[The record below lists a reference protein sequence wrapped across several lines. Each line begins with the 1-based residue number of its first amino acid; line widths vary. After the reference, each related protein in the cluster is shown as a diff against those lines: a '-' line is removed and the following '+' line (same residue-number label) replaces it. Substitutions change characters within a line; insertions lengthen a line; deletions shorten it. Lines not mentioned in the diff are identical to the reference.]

1 MMKERDELLKHFDP
15 KISFNQDI
23 LYQQFGYENGKLKL
37 SQYFKDIELFERKEV
52 YEIIDAN
59 LFYHFILST
68 KGISTNFELLYK
80 KKKQF
85 YDFLKDYFS
94 KHKVFYLTTHCGM
107 FKAKK

>member
-1 MMKERDELLKHFDP
+1 ML
-15 KISFNQDI
+15 I
-23 LYQQFGYENGKLKL
+23 
-37 SQYFKDIELFERKEV
+37 YFTNSYLV
-52 YEIIDAN
+52 Q
-59 LFYHFILST
+59 